1 MLRNG
6 LKNTDMD
13 KLKKFGINLAVAFAV
28 TVLREFLRKH
38 IAAVTPSQM
47 YDAIRNDVDVWSI
60 TPEDIKIAGKNLKKK
75 FGKVLMKYADMLT
88 VDLVLRWLSED
99 FPDLYSVI
107 INTDGGILWLD
118 RQINKIKKHILSDEY
133 G

>member
-1 MLRNG
+1 
-6 LKNTDMD
+6 MD
-13 KLKKFGINLAVAFAV
+13 KLRKFGINLAAALAV
-28 TVLREFLRKH
+28 EVIRGFLRKH
-38 IAAVTPSQM
+38 IATVTPSQL
-47 YDAIRNDVDVWSI
+47 YKAIKNDTDVWSV

-75 FGKVLMKYADMLT
+75 FGKVLAGYADMLT
-88 VDLVLRWLSED
+88 VDLVLRWFSED

-118 RQINKIKKHILSDEY
+118 RQLNKIKKQILSDEY